1 MDIMG
6 SIQFQDIIRQ
16 QLDQLK
22 LMSDTV
28 GDQIKSIGAM
38 LESPNVTMA
47 PTTLS
52 QQLDAMF
59 GSYVMAHQRQ
69 THVAALGRSIEN
81 EPVAA
86 IELF

>member
-1 MDIMG
+1 
-6 SIQFQDIIRQ
+6 
-16 QLDQLK
+16 
-22 LMSDTV
+22 
-28 GDQIKSIGAM
+28 M